1 MSNIKHMLKASPS
14 KNVIYPSYWAQDM
27 YEKRPFLISYTH
39 EGHCVTEQWQ
49 ILQKSFISG
58 FMFLHL
64 SLNLGVSN
72 VLNILFL
79 KRSKAH
85 SEDVTPGSWEAI
97 QSPGRILPSAA

>member
-1 MSNIKHMLKASPS
+1 MI
-14 KNVIYPSYWAQDM
+14 
-27 YEKRPFLISYTH
+27 
-39 EGHCVTEQWQ
+39 
-49 ILQKSFISG
+49 
-58 FMFLHL
+58 LHL